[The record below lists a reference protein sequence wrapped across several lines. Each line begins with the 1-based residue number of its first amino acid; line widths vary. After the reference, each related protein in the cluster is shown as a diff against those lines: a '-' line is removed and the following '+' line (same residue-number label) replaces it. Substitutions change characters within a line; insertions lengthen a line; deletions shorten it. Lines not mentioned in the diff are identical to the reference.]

1 MAISITYRELQAML
15 NTLTP
20 EQLDQSVVTYSGDID
35 DTISVIGF
43 DVNSDEVMGESLD
56 TFPATQM
63 LLILE

>member
-56 TFPATQM
+56 TFSATQM

>member
-20 EQLDQSVVTYSGDID
+20 QQLDQPVVTYSGDID
-35 DTISVIGF
+35 DTIQVIGF

-56 TFPATQM
+56 TFPETQM